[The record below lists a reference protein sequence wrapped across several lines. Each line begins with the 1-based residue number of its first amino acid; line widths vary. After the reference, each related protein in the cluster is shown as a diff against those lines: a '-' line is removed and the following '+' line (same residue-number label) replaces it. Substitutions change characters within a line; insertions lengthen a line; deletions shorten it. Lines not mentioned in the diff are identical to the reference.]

1 MSVEGFLL
9 TKSGCRALR
18 ALAIGAWPWVLS
30 QSEQWPSVNLWLGV
44 REFDGLKSAR
54 AQTMHH

>member
-1 MSVEGFLL
+1 MPGAPSIGYRSLAVGVIAV
-9 TKSGCRALR
+9 GAM
-18 ALAIGAWPWVLS
+18 AIGQLV
-30 QSEQWPSVNLWLGV
+30 VGV